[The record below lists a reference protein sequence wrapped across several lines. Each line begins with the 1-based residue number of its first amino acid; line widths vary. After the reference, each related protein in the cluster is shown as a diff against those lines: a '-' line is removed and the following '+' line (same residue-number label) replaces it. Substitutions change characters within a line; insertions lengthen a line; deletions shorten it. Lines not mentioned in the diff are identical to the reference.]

1 MDPYIQKLYPDVKK
15 IYWTYNVVR
24 GGDKLGDQPRAL
36 GGPHLDYHQNDSL
49 RLEFHKDRPAISPY
63 LKKYMPP
70 LESEILSGSMDT
82 EDMKLGVLLG
92 VWKPIYPTEVMIF
105 LFTKKV
111 GIFKLQ

>member
-70 LESEILSGSMDT
+70 LESEILSGILP
-82 EDMKLGVLLG
+82 EVKLNYAL
-92 VWKPIYPTEVMIF
+92 K
-105 LFTKKV
+105 LFDNFIAVIITLV
-111 GIFKLQ
+111 V